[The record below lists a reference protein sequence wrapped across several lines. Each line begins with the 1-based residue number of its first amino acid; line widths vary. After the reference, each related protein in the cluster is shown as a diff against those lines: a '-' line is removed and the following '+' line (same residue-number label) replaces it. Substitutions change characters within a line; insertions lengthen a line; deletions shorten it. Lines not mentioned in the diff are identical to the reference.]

1 MEKENREKIHLKD
14 NILSRKSNESDGED
28 TIKVN
33 YNYQQSFSASAEYDR
48 DEKQKDSSIN
58 SSKKPSKVTTDVRS
72 SKVSKNSLEKD
83 SLLINIRRN
92 SNTSLEH
99 NNEEI
104 FKITKTNKEPKD
116 IRPELDN
123 SIPALIQYPG
133 NNSEQNVERINS
145 FGAVK
150 LPVREEKSN
159 RSEEQADYVIQLRNI
174 HKTYLIGIEGV
185 PALRGVNISVK
196 KGDFLIIL
204 GQSGGGKTT
213 LLNILGTIDAPSRGD
228 MKVFE
233 NTIRSNTSDR
243 VLSYIRL
250 KEIAFVFQSFNL
262 LPNMNVV
269 ENVELPMKILGKES
283 SEFIRNRALK
293 LLDRVGLSKRL
304 WHFPNQLSGGE
315 QQRVTIARALAN
327 SPKILLLDEPTG
339 DLDTKNS
346 DIVMGILM
354 ELNLKENITMIMVT
368 HDVGL
373 KNFGTRVIRML
384 DGKIS
389 HNFSI
394 DPSDRKICI
403 DKLNERLIN
412 KSQGIREGGLGSG
425 TSGTKKTY
433 VRKLEDYKILKLNKN

>member
-1 MEKENREKIHLKD
+1 MEKSDKGKIHLKD
-14 NILSRKSNESDGED
+14 NMVNRRDDESESED
-28 TIKVN
+28 TVKVN
-33 YNYQQSFSASAEYDR
+33 YNSQQSFSAEHNRAD
-48 DEKQKDSSIN
+48 KAKDSSIS

-72 SKVSKNSLEKD
+72 SQASKDSKEKD
-83 SLLINIRRN
+83 SLLINVRRN
-92 SNTSLEH
+92 SEQSLG
-99 NNEEI
+99 NNNEI
-104 FKITKTNKEPKD
+104 FKITKSKPEVKD
-116 IRPELDN
+116 IRPDLDN
-123 SIPALIQYPG
+123 SIPALIQYPVIG
-133 NNSEQNVERINS
+133 SEQNVERLNPHE
-145 FGAVK
+145 VK
-150 LPVREEKSN
+150 IPVRDENSN
-159 RSEEQADYVIQLRNI
+159 KSEEGDFIIQLRNI

-228 MKVFE
+228 MKLFD
-233 NTIRSNTSDR
+233 NTIRSNTSDG

-269 ENVELPMKILGKES
+269 ENVELPMKILGLEKS
-283 SEFIRNRALK
+283 DHIRDRALK

-327 SPKILLLDEPTG
+327 NPKILLLDEPTG

-373 KNFGTRVIRML
+373 KNFGTKVIRML

-389 HNFSI
+389 HKFSI
-394 DPSDRKICI
+394 DPSDRKTCI
-403 DKLNERLIN
+403 DKLNERLLN
-412 KSQGIREGGLGSG
+412 KNLGIREGASGSEG
-425 TSGTKKTY
+425 RGTKTF
-433 VRKLEDYKILKLNKN
+433 VRKLEDYKILKKS